1 VSSELGHVAASG
13 LVSDPGH
20 AAELGGDP
28 GGELG
33 LCSGYEARKRV
44 FEFGSGGK
52 SRSGS
57 LLAVS
62 AGNTRSGSPFDPVP
76 ISDAEWREIQL
87 GWEESDDSD
96 IDDEDGDLYLEEWD
110 DY

>member
-1 VSSELGHVAASG
+1 MQYR
-13 LVSDPGH
+13 DP
-20 AAELGGDP
+20 A
-28 GGELG
+28 
-33 LCSGYEARKRV
+33 
-44 FEFGSGGK
+44 
-52 SRSGS
+52 
-57 LLAVS
+57 
-62 AGNTRSGSPFDPVP
+62 P

>member
-1 VSSELGHVAASG
+1 MLWLCPTGNEKSCNRVQESESRKQLIHQYREFYLENRTVSIILSA
-13 LVSDPGH
+13 
-20 AAELGGDP
+20 
-28 GGELG
+28 
-33 LCSGYEARKRV
+33 EAR
-44 FEFGSGGK
+44 G
-52 SRSGS
+52 RS
-57 LLAVS
+57 A
-62 AGNTRSGSPFDPVP
+62 TRESVGVQYRDPAP